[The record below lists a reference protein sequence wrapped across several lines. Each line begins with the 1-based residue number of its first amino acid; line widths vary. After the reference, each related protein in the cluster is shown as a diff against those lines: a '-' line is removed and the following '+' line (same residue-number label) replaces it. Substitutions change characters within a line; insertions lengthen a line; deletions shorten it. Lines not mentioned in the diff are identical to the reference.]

1 MLGIDRAAARYT
13 WTAAVVILSILL
25 VYQLR
30 ATLFLFIIAVLFA
43 YLLSPLVNLVNRML
57 PASRTR
63 TPALL
68 IAYLLVIGLLVWVGI
83 ELGSRVGEQ
92 ANALLA
98 RIPELVERAKS
109 LTPQAGSWLGGI
121 VSNAEAQFAEHTKDI
136 VSLLPVVGR
145 KIISAAGS
153 LIIVV
158 VVPILSFFF
167 LKDAKEIRASFLH
180 FAGDGPQRA
189 MLRDIARDV
198 NLLLAQYVRALTLLC
213 MATLIFFT
221 SFFALTGVP
230 YGQLLAAIAAVL
242 EFIPVVGPMTA
253 AALVLFVALV
263 SGYPHMLWLV
273 IFLAVFR
280 VFQDY
285 VLSPRLMSSGME
297 LHPLLVIFGVFA
309 GGEIGG
315 VAGTFLSIP
324 VLALARILYRQ
335 ITKHQAEEP

>member
-13 WTAAVVILSILL
+13 WTAAVIILAILL
-25 VYQLR
+25 VYEIR
-30 ATLFLFIIAVLFA
+30 ATLFLFIVAVLFA
-43 YLLSPLVNLVNRML
+43 YLLSPLVNLLNRML
-57 PASRTR
+57 PASSTR

-68 IAYLLVIGLLVWVGI
+68 IAYLLVIGFLVWVGI

-98 RIPELVERAKS
+98 RIPELVERAKQ

-121 VSNAEAQFAEHTKDI
+121 VGTMQLQFEEHAKDI
-136 VSLLPVVGR
+136 VSLLPAVGR
-145 KIISAAGS
+145 RIISAAGS
-153 LIIVV
+153 LIIIV

-167 LKDAKEIRASFLH
+167 LKDAHAIRESFLH
-180 FAGDGPQRA
+180 LAGAGPRRT
-189 MLRDIARDV
+189 MLEDVARDV
-198 NLLLAQYVRALTLLC
+198 NVLLAQYVRALTLLC

-263 SGYPHMLWLV
+263 SGYPHMLWLGA
-273 IFLAVFR
+273 FLAVFR
-280 VFQDY
+280 FVQDY
-285 VLSPRLMSSGME
+285 VLSPRLMSTGME

-335 ITKHQAEEP
+335 INKDRAVHS